1 MVLFIV
7 IRFKGYMN
15 FFTGMF
21 LQVLQAE
28 DPEKGFLRSLFLILY
43 FQSLESMIQF
53 LFKSC
58 EGNETWLKK
67 LTEVSNYSK
76 FNVFGWDTVK
86 IGIIRAKFQFS
97 VWI

>member
-7 IRFKGYMN
+7 MRFEGYMN

-28 DPEKGFLRSLFLILY
+28 DPEKEFLRSLFLILY
-43 FQSLESMIQF
+43 FQSLGSMIQF

-58 EGNETWLKK
+58 GGNETWLKK

-86 IGIIRAKFQFS
+86 IGIIRAKFQFG